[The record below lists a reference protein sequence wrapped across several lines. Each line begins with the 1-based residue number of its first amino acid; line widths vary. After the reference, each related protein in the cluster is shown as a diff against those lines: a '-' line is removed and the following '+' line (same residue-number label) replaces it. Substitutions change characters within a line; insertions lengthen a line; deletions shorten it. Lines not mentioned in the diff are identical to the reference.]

1 MSHALFQVSI
11 KIILQK
17 DSNILILKTNDNYLD
32 FPGGRLDESE
42 LDLDHQTVVQREIK
56 EELGEAVKV
65 GVGKLAFVSRRSYT
79 KDGITN
85 HVIAIFYNANYIS
98 GDIQLSDEHVH
109 SEWLEKSEILSRGYK
124 FMSTDEEK
132 QLKEYFAAN

>member
-17 DSNILILKTNDNYLD
+17 DGKILVLKTNDDYLD

-42 LDLDHQTVVQREIK
+42 MDLDHQTVVQREIR
-56 EELGEAVKV
+56 EELGEDIKV
-65 GVGKLAFVSRRSYT
+65 DVGKLAFVSRRSYT

-85 HVIAIFYNANYIS
+85 RVIAIFYNANYTS
-98 GDIQLSDEHVH
+98 GSVQLSDEHVH
-109 SEWLEKSEILSRGYK
+109 AEWLEKAEILNRGYK
-124 FMSTDEEK
+124 FMSPDEEK
-132 QLKEYFAAN
+132 QLKEYFVSN